1 MAPLPSCCFQQAVF
15 ANTMS
20 VVIGE
25 HTILTAQGSNI
36 ISDNDEF
43 DTTLKR

>member
-1 MAPLPSCCFQQAVF
+1 
-15 ANTMS
+15 MS

-43 DTTLKR
+43 DTTLKRWEALLDDNS